1 MTGISKGGSTGLNL
15 NRDLY
20 VGGVPDFSSISTLSG
35 FKSGFVGC
43 LSYLLVDGNVVNLG
57 EHFNS
62 FLSYG
67 LSFLCL
73 PLKLYR
79 KRWRIVTIEVVFLYL
94 TENCS
99 SVYCFTRKCIGEL
112 DTPKLKEIFMFAN
125 FHNYFPITIETQQ
138 TF

>member
-57 EHFNS
+57 EHFNFILS
-62 FLSYG
+62 FI

-79 KRWRIVTIEVVFLYL
+79 QRWRIVTIEVVFLYL
-94 TENCS
+94 TEI
-99 SVYCFTRKCIGEL
+99 VPACIVLLVNVSGNL
-112 DTPKLKEIFMFAN
+112 IYRN
-125 FHNYFPITIETQQ
+125 
-138 TF
+138 